1 DRMGAD
7 RRRRQPPL
15 QQLQAAGFVAEA
27 PPYGPQWV
35 AVVPR
40 RLVLPALLEGVVDVE
55 HGRPAQLQLQVVPG
69 RPLAVAGV
77 DLDWVAITQMVGG
90 VTAAPG
96 ESTPADERNG
106 ADQPVGDVGHQA

>member
-77 DLDWVAITQMVGG
+77 DVDGVALNHMVGG
-90 VTAAPG
+90 VNAGPG
-96 ESTPADERNG
+96 ESA
-106 ADQPVGDVGHQA
+106 A